1 MLTPAYCTLAG
12 LAALL
17 LFTGC
22 GRSPEK
28 AVSSPEGSP
37 AQSAAASAVDGF
49 FSAYRGNF
57 READPGRL
65 SQALAVA
72 VQSAID
78 GEKESAARV
87 KASEFPNDKPA
98 ILEGEVFSGL
108 YEGFTGYEILGENV
122 VGDQAVVQVR
132 FRNEPYN
139 VTWTDDVVLV
149 DEDGW
154 KIDDIRYAQ
163 KMAGMLS
170 LREVLQEFER
180 AVAVEAASMTKQP

>member
-1 MLTPAYCTLAG
+1 VLKPAYCTLAG
-12 LAALL
+12 LAILL
-17 LFTGC
+17 LFAGC
-22 GRSPEK
+22 GRSPEGV
-28 AVSSPEGSP
+28 APSPGNSP
-37 AQSAAASAVDGF
+37 APSAAAATVDGF
-49 FSAYRGNF
+49 FSSYRGNF
-57 READPGRL
+57 READPARL
-65 SQALAVA
+65 SQGLAAA

-98 ILEGEVFSGL
+98 ILEGEVFTGL
-108 YEGFTGYEILGENV
+108 YEGFTGYEILGESV
-122 VGDQAVVQVR
+122 AGDQAVVQVR

-139 VTWTDDVVLV
+139 VTWTDEVVLV

-163 KMAGMLS
+163 KMAGLLG

-180 AVAVEAASMTKQP
+180 AVAAEAASMAKKQ